1 MKCHFKYFIFLFIFQ
16 FVVLFGQ
23 SQNLRIRPE
32 YQQECKSIIQTCF
45 HSDSLIREGFNELKK
60 IDTSTIEMIIVY
72 SFYIENIEENI
83 LQINKYELP
92 LKIDFAANDSLHFME
107 RMNYL
112 TIEAAKLKTEI
123 NHLKSNLDELYYK
136 KGLYFYSEHN
146 NQKAIESFKNAIKTN
161 RNFSMAYYD
170 LAKLYCEQRRWNEAL
185 ITLNNAY
192 SATNSKDHES
202 FFIRLSGN
210 IIKNI
215 LHKSDSLIAAEQFNK
230 ALEMLKGV
238 ANYYSNS
245 WINNYKE
252 DVEKCFAS
260 AHNGSYESFLKIAR
274 KAIEKDKLSMSESLV
289 KEATQYQ
296 MKNSSYVKTNEK
308 AQNVI
313 MLIGKKYIDKGKR
326 LNATGQYL
334 QAIEQCNKVKN
345 LYSEYKIPLTND
357 LIECVSSANKGIYSH
372 LIKQDSVQK
381 KMPVEVKTEK
391 TVEKQKIIISK
402 EKKNIPENN
411 KIEKVKSDL
420 IESIKAGNIKAWANE
435 LIEARQILQNA
446 LEMQKT
452 NSLNNDSMVNHAIIL
467 LKEKIKNR
475 ECDNVQDEYNN
486 LVLKANRKIKELN
499 FIEAEDYYSKAI
511 QVAKSDES
519 CKVDSTVASVF
530 KRKYNKPVA
539 FQKMINDSK
548 KLLEQKNYQ
557 DFFKKYQDAG
567 IYYFQSNISEY
578 GVDYMFLPKYVSESR
593 NNELSI
599 QAIYFL
605 IEQNQLREAFSL
617 LDELKNRGFSQELS
631 KDIQEK
637 LGRSMSVK
645 DYKINPNIKPN
656 ENILSYT
663 NNDKWFKY
671 FKTAY
676 LKFWGKVK

>member
-1 MKCHFKYFIFLFIFQ
+1 MKCRFKYFIFLFVFQ

-32 YQQECKSIIQTCF
+32 YQSERKSIIQTYL
-45 HSDSLIREGFNELKK
+45 HSDSLINEGFRELKK

-72 SFYIENIEENI
+72 SFYIENIEKNI
-83 LQINKYELP
+83 LQINKYEFP

-112 TIEAAKLKTEI
+112 TIETAKLKTEI
-123 NHLKSNLDELYYK
+123 SHLKSNLDELYYK

-161 RNFSMAYYD
+161 RNFSMSYYD

-185 ITLNNAY
+185 ITLNNVY
-192 SATNSKDHES
+192 NVSNSKDHEV
-202 FFIRLSGN
+202 FFIRLTGN

-238 ANYYSNS
+238 ALYYSNS

-274 KAIEKDKLSMSESLV
+274 KAFEKDKLSMSESLV

-296 MKNSSYVKTNEK
+296 MKNSNYIKTNEK

-313 MLIGKKYIDKGKR
+313 ILIGKKYIDKGKR
-326 LNATGQYL
+326 FNAAGQYS

-357 LIECVSSANKGIYSH
+357 LIECMSSANKGIYNH
-372 LIKQDSVQK
+372 LVKQDSVQK
-381 KMPVEVKTEK
+381 KVPVEVKIDK
-391 TVEKQKIIISK
+391 SIEKQKIIISK
-402 EKKNIPENN
+402 EKKNTSVIKN
-411 KIEKVKSDL
+411 EKVKSDL
-420 IESIKAGNIKAWANE
+420 IESIKAGKMKAWANE
-435 LIEARQILQNA
+435 LNEAKQILQNA
-446 LEMQKT
+446 LETQKT
-452 NSLNNDSMVNHAIIL
+452 NLLTNDSMVNHAIIL

-475 ECDNVQDEYNN
+475 EYDNVQDEYNN
-486 LVLKANRKIKELN
+486 HISIANRKIKEQN
-499 FIEAEDYYSKAI
+499 FIEADEFYSKAI
-511 QVAKSDES
+511 QVAKSNES
-519 CKVDSTVASVF
+519 CKVDSSVAFSL
-530 KRKYNKPVA
+530 KRKYNKPFI
-539 FQKMINDSK
+539 FQKMINESK
-548 KLLEQKNYQ
+548 KMLEQKNYQ

-578 GVDYMFLPKYVSESR
+578 VVDYMFLPKYVSENR

-637 LGRSMSVK
+637 LGGSIAVK
-645 DYKINPNIKPN
+645 DYKTNSNIDPK

-671 FKTAY
+671 FKYAY
-676 LKFWGKVK
+676 MKFWGKVK